1 MEVGEGGG
9 GVGNFRYEIP
19 CTNFRPLRQYFL
31 ALIGVQKY
39 TKKLKHVK

>member
-1 MEVGEGGG
+1 MEGGG

-19 CTNFRPLRQYFL
+19 CTNFRPSREYFL

-39 TKKLKHVK
+39 TKTLKHVK

>member
-1 MEVGEGGG
+1 MEVGEGGD
-9 GVGNFRYEIP
+9 GNFRYEIP
-19 CTNFRPLRQYFL
+19 CTNFRPSCQYFL